1 MAPASGE
8 PVSRGHHLNHP
19 PTPQK
24 GVVLLSKDS
33 SLTRLWG
40 GTHVTIIP
48 DSIISAKLSPSALRV
63 WLALASFS
71 NKEHHC
77 YPSHRKLAA
86 RLPDGMTENTIRS
99 ACRELEDKNLLVV
112 SPLIRGDGGN
122 SSNDY
127 VLRHPEHETKETPP
141 PVHREA
147 PHPIQG
153 EDPPPAQGDMNLSI
167 TNSTKREVEDMSN
180 PVGSKTIRKVFD
192 VWIVST
198 GRTAATRLD
207 AKRKRL
213 IESALQAYPVDD
225 VLDAVCGW
233 EHSAWHRG
241 ENPSGKQYNDL
252 GLLLRDASK
261 IEEFRDRAREDP
273 VVTEPESW
281 SVLRKIANEEAG

>member
-1 MAPASGE
+1 MAPASGK
-8 PVSRGHHLNHP
+8 PVSRGHLLNHP

-77 YPSHRKLAA
+77 YPSHRKLAE

-99 ACRELEDKNLLVV
+99 ACRELEDKNLLIV
-112 SPLIRGDGGN
+112 SPLVRGDGGN

-127 VLRHPEHETKETPP
+127 VLCHPEHETKGDSPP
-141 PVHREA
+141 IHREA
-147 PHPIQG
+147 PHPVQG
-153 EDPPPAQGDMNLSI
+153 EDSPSPQGDMNLSI
-167 TNSTKREVEDMSN
+167 TNSTKKEVEDTSDLL
-180 PVGSKTIRKVFD
+180 GSEAIREVFD
-192 VWIVST
+192 AWIVST

-207 AKRKRL
+207 GKRKRL
-213 IESALQAYPVDD
+213 IESALKEYPMAD
-225 VLDAVCGW
+225 VLDAVNGW

-273 VVTEPESW
+273 VVSEPESW
-281 SVLRKIANEEAG
+281 SVLRRIASEETG